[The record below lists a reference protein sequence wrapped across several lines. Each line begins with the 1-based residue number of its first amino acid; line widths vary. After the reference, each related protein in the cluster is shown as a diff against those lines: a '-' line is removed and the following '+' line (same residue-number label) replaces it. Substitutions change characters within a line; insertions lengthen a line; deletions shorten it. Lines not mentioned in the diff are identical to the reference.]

1 MLELRIREARESLA
15 WSQEDLARRM
25 HVSQPTI
32 SNWEAG
38 RKSPRTQ
45 IMIRL
50 AQVLGVSM
58 EWLSTGRGP
67 MQAPP
72 MLVSSPQAAIYL
84 PEREA
89 DENRLL
95 LCYSRLKPQQR
106 VALLSFL
113 ESLHRSL
120 DSAPPL

>member
-1 MLELRIREARESLA
+1 MLELRIREARENLA

-25 HVSQPTI
+25 HVSQPTV
-32 SNWEAG
+32 SHWEAG

-67 MQAPP
+67 VRPAQAGEPSGA
-72 MLVSSPQAAIYL
+72 VYL
-84 PEREA
+84 PERED

-95 LCYSRLKPQQR
+95 LCYARLKPQQR
-106 VALLSFL
+106 MALLGFL
-113 ESLHRSL
+113 ESLHG
-120 DSAPPL
+120 

>member
-1 MLELRIREARESLA
+1 MLASRIKEARENLA

-25 HVSQPTI
+25 HVTQPTV

-58 EWLSTGRGP
+58 EWLSTGRGE
-67 MQAPP
+67 MRPP
-72 MLVSSPQAAIYL
+72 AQNMPGEPAGTPYL
-84 PEREA
+84 PERDAE
-89 DENRLL
+89 ENRLL
-95 LCYSRLKPQQR
+95 LCYAHLKPRQR
-106 VALLSFL
+106 AALLGFL
-113 ESLHRSL
+113 ESLRG
-120 DSAPPL
+120 